1 MKKFWSAC
9 VVAVAL
15 FVPAVAQAQ
24 NALSSEVRTRALLAV
39 DTATVRATPAAI
51 DARDLERRLFGEKRS
66 SVLLSLYGSLAALNA
81 ADVITTRK
89 AIARGGHE
97 LNPIMQDAA
106 GNTMVMSGVKVAT
119 TAASPHDR
127 SDRQEEPPRR
137 CDYRTRGQRIDG
149 RRRRTQRPPAALTA
163 PRR

>member
-106 GNTMVMSGVKVAT
+106 GNAMVMSGVKLAT
-119 TAASPHDR
+119 TAATVLMID
-127 SDRQEEPPRR
+127 
-137 CDYRTRGQRIDG
+137 RIDKKN
-149 RRRRTQRPPAALTA
+149 RRAGVITALVANGLMAAVVAHNVRQL
-163 PRR
+163 R